1 MIANLFQRV
10 RAWPLV
16 LLGSLAL
23 LLVLG
28 AATVRESYRGWRVD
42 SEIRA
47 MEEQADALE
56 GRNAKLRE
64 LARVLQSPER
74 LEVEAR
80 TRLGLRQSGEKVA
93 VLSGLVA
100 TGTWQSAVVL
110 DVVEDTAV
118 VERSNPELWLHYF
131 FKEREESLL

>member
-1 MIANLFQRV
+1 MSRLLQTI

-16 LLGSLAL
+16 LLGSIAL

-28 AATVRESYRGWRVD
+28 AATARESYQGWKVD

-47 MEEQADALE
+47 MEAQADELE
-56 GRNAKLRE
+56 GRNGKLRE

-74 LEVEAR
+74 MEVEAR
-80 TRLGLRQSGEKVA
+80 ARLGLKQSGENVA
-93 VLSGLVA
+93 VLEGLVA

-110 DVVEDTAV
+110 DVVEDRPE
-118 VERSNPELWLHYF
+118 VEQRNPMRWLEYF
-131 FKEREESLL
+131 FTSQDDTL

>member
-1 MIANLFQRV
+1 MPSRLLQSI

-16 LLGSLAL
+16 LLGSVAL
-23 LLVLG
+23 VLVLG

-56 GRNAKLRE
+56 GRNAELRE

-74 LEVEAR
+74 LEVDAR
-80 TRLGLRQSGEKVA
+80 TRLGLRKSGEKVA

-100 TGTWQSAVVL
+100 TGTWQSTVVL
-110 DVVEDTAV
+110 DVIKDPPKE
-118 VERSNPELWLHYF
+118 ERSNPEQWLRYF
-131 FKEREESLL
+131 LTHPEEG

>member
-1 MIANLFQRV
+1 MIPALLKHV

-110 DVVEDTAV
+110 DVVEDPPAI
-118 VERSNPELWLHYF
+118 ERSNPQLWLQYF
-131 FKEREESLL
+131 FKEDIAS

>member
-1 MIANLFQRV
+1 MINALLKRI

-23 LLVLG
+23 VLVLG

-80 TRLGLRQSGEKVA
+80 TRLGLRQNGEHVA

-110 DVVEDTAV
+110 DVVEEAPEED
-118 VERSNPELWLHYF
+118 RSNPERWLEYF
-131 FKEREESLL
+131 FQGRSEGS

>member
-1 MIANLFQRV
+1 MSLPLLQRM

-16 LLGSLAL
+16 LLGSVAL

-28 AATVRESYRGWRVD
+28 AATARESYQGWKVD

-47 MEEQADALE
+47 MEAQADELE

-80 TRLGLRQSGEKVA
+80 ARLGLKQSGENVA

-110 DVVEDTAV
+110 DVVE
-118 VERSNPELWLHYF
+118 ERPEAPKSNPMRWMQYF
-131 FKEREESLL
+131 FQEEHTTP